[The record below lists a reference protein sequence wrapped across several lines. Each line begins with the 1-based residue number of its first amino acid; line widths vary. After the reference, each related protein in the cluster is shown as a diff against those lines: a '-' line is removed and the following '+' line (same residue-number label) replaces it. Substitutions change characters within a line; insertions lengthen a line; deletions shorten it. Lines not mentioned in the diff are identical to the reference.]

1 MNLPRMDEVK
11 PTLGRIE
18 DTLSEIIK
26 WAWKEWMNNPL
37 SGMKRYA
44 RTRAAVIFDLIINKA
59 QDVFRDVPGIVRLK
73 GHETESYIV
82 DDQVLFRFKM
92 GNSKG
97 LSCNIP
103 TQTALAFNDHSIDTI
118 NDHQGRLFEEINPA
132 RVEIVYTLNK
142 LKTDIK
148 NIFVVG
154 RDKDKI
160 IWAYD
165 IIPQAV
171 IEEFPTP
178 TIQRIPPEQLI
189 EAISDENEG
198 EGTGNN
204 EAKEGT

>member
-1 MNLPRMDEVK
+1 MNLPRMEEVRK
-11 PTLGRIE
+11 TLERIE
-18 DTLSEIIK
+18 PILCEVIN

-44 RTRAAVIFDLIINKA
+44 RTRATVVFDLMINKA
-59 QDVFRDVPGIVRLK
+59 QDVFRNVPGIARLK

-103 TQTALAFNDHSIDTI
+103 TQTALAFNDHSIETI
-118 NDHQGRLFEEINPA
+118 NDPQGRLFEQFNPA

-171 IEEFPTP
+171 IEEFPAP
-178 TIQRIPPEQLI
+178 TIQRIPPEKLI
-189 EAISDENEG
+189 EAIAVENEG
-198 EGTGNN
+198 EGLGN
-204 EAKEGT
+204 KSKGGT